1 MKSIV
6 VAYDQK
12 YGIGAHNDLL
22 WLRDLPD
29 DLRHFRDLTT
39 GNAVVM
45 GRKTFDSIGR
55 PLGNRQNI
63 IVSRQPMV
71 IEDAMVVDSI
81 DKAYE
86 VADSDKEVFVIGGG
100 EIYRQAIDSVDR
112 IYATEVQDV
121 FKADV
126 FFPTVEKSV
135 WREVSREHH
144 TADERNKYD
153 FDFVIYDRI

>member
-6 VAYDQK
+6 VAYDK
-12 YGIGAHNDLL
+12 NYGIGAANDLL

-29 DLRHFRDLTT
+29 DLKHFRDLTT
-39 GNAVVM
+39 GNVVIM

-63 IVSRQPMV
+63 IVSRHPMV
-71 IEDAMVVDSI
+71 IEGVSVVDSI
-81 DKAYE
+81 DKAYK
-86 VADSDKEVFVIGGG
+86 VADPEKEIFVIGGG

-112 IYATEVQDV
+112 IYATRVQET

-126 FFPTVEKSV
+126 FFPAVSRSV

-144 TADERNKYD
+144 AADERNKYD